1 MWVLANRP
9 GKLFHGND
17 FFKEVG
23 DCFSAHVVPNPDLKS
38 EVVLLQT
45 YAPSINE
52 DLLRK
57 ISASF
62 NELRKLFDNG
72 VIVYPYSTREAVAV
86 AKHLEGYPEDNVV
99 AVLHNVLD
107 LDSYDE
113 HQYRILCD
121 VFTRRGFAFDSYER
135 WKNNLYQSISD
146 GSLQI
151 EYVSADGA
159 SVPPPLSSPKIGT
172 YSTERTSTFTS

>member
-1 MWVLANRP
+1 
-9 GKLFHGND
+9 
-17 FFKEVG
+17 
-23 DCFSAHVVPNPDLKS
+23 
-38 EVVLLQT
+38 VLLQA

-52 DLLRK
+52 KLLHN

-62 NELRKLFDNG
+62 DELRKLFENG
-72 VIVYPYSTREAVAV
+72 VIAYPYSTREAVAV
-86 AKHLEGYPEDNVV
+86 ARHLEGYPEDNVV

-113 HQYRILCD
+113 HQYRILGE
-121 VFTRRGFAFDSYER
+121 VFTKHGFAFDSYER
-135 WKNNLYQSISD
+135 WKMNLYQSISN

-159 SVPPPLSSPKIGT
+159 SVPPPLSSPKIGSLSNHAICFVLT
-172 YSTERTSTFTS
+172 VDSSLISALLVDFQGSGMT